1 MRVGRVLAPAVA
13 TAVSLAAPALATA
26 AATPLG
32 LGSCARNHGVYRCSG
47 LASAWDGV
55 PLDTTVTLP
64 RAGVRHL
71 PLVVELNGFGNS
83 KYEYL
88 DPNSQSYTGNAFDC
102 ARRGYAVLTY
112 TARGFWGSCG
122 TPPARLATPSGCATG
137 YIRPADI
144 RHAGRDARFLVG
156 ALVDQCIAGPAPRGV
171 PGASY
176 AGGR

>member
-1 MRVGRVLAPAVA
+1 MRTGRVLASVIAA
-13 TAVSLAAPALATA
+13 GAMAMAAPAVGA
-26 AATPLG
+26 APLG
-32 LGSCARNHGVYRCSG
+32 LGTCGASAGVYQCSG
-47 LASAWDGV
+47 LATTWDGV

-64 RAGVRHL
+64 RAGTRHV

-83 KYEYL
+83 KWEYL
-88 DPNSQSYTGNAFDC
+88 DPSSHAYTGNAYDW
-102 ARRGYAVLTY
+102 ARRGYAVLSY

-122 TPPARLATPSGCATG
+122 TPAARLASPSGCASG